1 MPPQGFLEFT
11 LKIRGSREVRRE
23 EDTDEGDCE
32 DDSSDEERADSEEVR
47 GVLQGRASSGTL
59 AQSGMRW
66 RLGFGII

>member
-11 LKIRGSREVRRE
+11 LELRASREVRRE
-23 EDTDEGDCE
+23 ENTGEDDCE
-32 DDSSDEERADSEEVR
+32 DDNSEEVR

-66 RLGFGII
+66 RLGFGIIR